1 MLDSVRVRLTLWYT
15 AVVAVVLILLAV
27 LTYFLYARN
36 IAQRTDSNLVEL
48 ADSFAT
54 TFHAELSDEIS
65 PDAPQKAAR
74 EAMVEHR
81 FRDVVFVFQ
90 DSEGNPL
97 LSSLDLPS
105 AVLSNQHLTP
115 GLFASRDFQTV
126 ASLAGSPHPFRTIH
140 GGKGGYRAYARP
152 LSAAGRTFILVVLQS
167 LHPQREL
174 LERHSQFLPLDHS
187 HRASTCSTW
196 RLFPRTQES
205 RSRGL
210 NGLQGTHHRRRE
222 SPRSSWRIESTR
234 RTRPARHLL
243 Q

>member
-54 TFHAELSDEIS
+54 TFHAELSGEVG
-65 PDAPQKAAR
+65 PDHPQQAAR

-90 DSEGNPL
+90 DSQGNPL

-105 AVLSNQHLTP
+105 AVQPNEQLTP
-115 GLFASRDFQTV
+115 GPVCFARLPDNRLPGWFGTSLSHHPWRKGRLSRLCSSTLGSGSHLHSRCAAV
-126 ASLAGSPHPFRTIH
+126 AAPS
-140 GGKGGYRAYARP
+140 ARV
-152 LSAAGRTFILVVLQS
+152 AEG
-167 LHPQREL
+167 
-174 LERHSQFLPLDHS
+174 HSQFLPGDHS
-187 HRASTCSTW
+187 HRASACSSW
-196 RLFPRTQES
+196 RLFPRPQKP
-205 RSRGL
+205 RSRGPD
-210 NGLQGTHHRRRE
+210 GLQSAHHRRRE

-234 RTRPARHLL
+234 RTRTARHLL